1 MNNLII
7 KNSQL
12 VQAVVTNA
20 TPAYGQ
26 TYFFQD
32 IPNISKGNIAL
43 YGIEAYSA
51 TQMATSPTGNTVI
64 SQANCIGLSV
74 SLVTTKNNFK
84 QIEDQPYYNFI
95 RSVNSGFVVLLNAIR
110 IDLTK
115 CYITILNAGT
125 IAQNQVALFN
135 LYYSLLPEGK

>member
-12 VQAVVTNA
+12 VQAVIISSA
-20 TPAYGQ
+20 PAYGQ
-26 TYFFQD
+26 TYYFED

-51 TQMATSPTGNTVI
+51 SQMAVSPTGNTVV
-64 SQANCIGLSV
+64 SAANSLNLSV
-74 SLVTTKNNFK
+74 TLVTTENNFK
-84 QIEDQPYYNFI
+84 QIENQPYYNFI
-95 RSVNSGFVVLLNAIR
+95 RSNNAGFVVLLNAIR

-115 CYITILNAGT
+115 CFITINAAGT
-125 IAQNQVALFN
+125 LAQNQVALFN
-135 LYYSLLPEGK
+135 LYYSLIPGK